1 MEKQATNPRV
11 TSFLVS
17 PWNTRLGIP
26 EYQKGSIIYF
36 ALIRIQQRNEIKQ
49 FFHLTSTSLYPRII
63 FHFLL
68 SFRKR
73 RKTLSFSSFI
83 QLFRYINWSLKNC
96 FDDVPYDYPRIL
108 IVLDACHGSIKPI
121 NSPLAP
127 IFLLNPYKT
136 SRKPRTKLILF
147 LDFTSNWTGSSNR
160 VRKILGG
167 RQVDSIQSPIHT
179 STGVSVK
186 PCQHLFTGTL
196 SEARDE
202 SSQSFGTQF
211 SPQWVPNESLAFAGE
226 RTKGFGF
233 RAPCQRPKPNLMD

>member
-1 MEKQATNPRV
+1 MATRNRARIVEQRSRGNWKTKKKKKMRNNDQITRIMEKQATNPRV

-26 EYQKGSIIYF
+26 EYQKGSIIYS

-108 IVLDACHGSIKPI
+108 IVLDACHGFIKPI
-121 NSPLAP
+121 NLPPPPNLSPQSLQNVA
-127 IFLLNPYKT
+127 KT
-136 SRKPRTKLILF
+136 SNQINPLPRFHIQL
-147 LDFTSNWTGSSNR
+147 NR
-160 VRKILGG
+160 L
-167 RQVDSIQSPIHT
+167 
-179 STGVSVK
+179 
-186 PCQHLFTGTL
+186 L
-196 SEARDE
+196 E
-202 SSQSFGTQF
+202 SS
-211 SPQWVPNESLAFAGE
+211 
-226 RTKGFGF
+226 
-233 RAPCQRPKPNLMD
+233 